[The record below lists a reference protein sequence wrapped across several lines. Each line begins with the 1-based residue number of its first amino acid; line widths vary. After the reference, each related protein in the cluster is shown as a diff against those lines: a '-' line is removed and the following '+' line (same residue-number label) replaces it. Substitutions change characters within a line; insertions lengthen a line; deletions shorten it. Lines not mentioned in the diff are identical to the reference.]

1 MWRGGVVGVGFVC
14 VYVCVCGM
22 HVCRVCVVCMY
33 VVYVCMQYVNGMF
46 LWCV

>member
-1 MWRGGVVGVGFVC
+1 MGVGFVC
-14 VYVCVCGM
+14 VYVCVYGM